1 MVRVCYV
8 AMVPP
13 CFSSWYADPSVLRSL
28 PAGRA
33 EGQLF
38 YGLVLPAKEVAASVA
53 YKERVREQEDME
65 EIESEVSPDRSQEA
79 TIPVGQAIGDP
90 GN

>member
-1 MVRVCYV
+1 MNT
-8 AMVPP
+8 MNT
-13 CFSSWYADPSVLRSL
+13 
-28 PAGRA
+28 GRG